1 MALNISEANSWSIER
16 LKFEI
21 ETRRQDI
28 QDTQRELSDISREY
42 EEDPD
47 SWGPGGYPGA
57 LDFMPRE
64 INSLQSEIDKLR
76 EIIRTKI

>member
-1 MALNISEANSWSIER
+1 MALDVTEAKSWSMER

-28 QDTQRELSDISREY
+28 QDIQRELSDIRREY

-57 LDFMPRE
+57 LDFMPRD
-64 INSLQSEIDKLR
+64 IGNLQSEIEKLR
-76 EIIRTKI
+76 EIVRSKI